1 MSSIRDICCLCMP
14 NTPFSA
20 KSTHLFHLENYW
32 SLILRFCGSELEEW
46 MGTRFMPD
54 QSTHHPPETCD
65 LSWASGSFAR
75 NLTETP
81 KKRHS
86 LSVEILK
93 PMEGKLASQ
102 PCAIFTISW
111 WPPIREWSQLRET
124 LNQRWRQILDHNRSS
139 WIYSTSCLFGYV
151 SQTSS
156 MLNRTWTQFQNSQGR
171 VLSNTTTI
179 IIIVICST
187 TPPSW
192 SQKQKSTSWSR
203 ATDDQNNQRTK
214 CPWEMQGSSA
224 GVAVE

>member
-1 MSSIRDICCLCMP
+1 MP

-46 MGTRFMPD
+46 VGTRFMPD
-54 QSTHHPPETCD
+54 RSTHHPPETRD
-65 LSWASGSFAR
+65 LTWASGSFAR
-75 NLTETP
+75 NLTETQ

-93 PMEGKLASQ
+93 PVEGKLASQ
-102 PCAIFTISW
+102 PCAIFTIAW
-111 WPPIREWSQLRET
+111 WPPYLGKKPT
-124 LNQRWRQILDHNRSS
+124 QRDTKPEMEKILDHNRSS
-139 WIYSTSCLFGYV
+139 RIYSTSCLFGYV

-171 VLSNTTTI
+171 VLRHTTTI

-203 ATDDQNNQRTK
+203 ATDDQNNQQPK
-214 CPWEMQGSSA
+214 GPWEVQGGSA
-224 GVAVE
+224 GVVVE